1 MAITIMANS
10 FTGLSFEVLFN
21 AMSEAML
28 LVNDSGHVVLANP
41 VAQDLLGYSESEL
54 ANMTVEQLMPIRY
67 REHHLNYRQTYLN
80 DPRQRAMGKGRNLVL
95 LNRAVWPVAGV
106 LRLLRGHLLPGEV
119 DSLSLMWRVHKVG
132 G

>member
-1 MAITIMANS
+1 MANS

-80 DPRQRAMGKGRNLVL
+80 DPRKRAMGKG
-95 LNRAVWPVAGV
+95 
-106 LRLLRGHLLPGEV
+106 
-119 DSLSLMWRVHKVG
+119 
-132 G
+132 